1 MKNTTTPPTK
11 RGRLGAATWLT
22 NIVIFICATVLSPAG
37 AVGQSISVAA
47 VGPTRMDFGPQMSA
61 TTSER
66 RVIILTNAGL
76 DPMPV
81 MRVALRGDFKAANE
95 CPRLLPAGEEC
106 RIWVS
111 FKPSGEGVRAGQLT
125 ITDDAGTQTVVLLG
139 RGTPV
144 LNASRK

>member
-22 NIVIFICATVLSPAG
+22 NIVIFICATVFSPAG

-111 FKPSGEGVRAGQLT
+111 FKPSGEGVHAGQLT